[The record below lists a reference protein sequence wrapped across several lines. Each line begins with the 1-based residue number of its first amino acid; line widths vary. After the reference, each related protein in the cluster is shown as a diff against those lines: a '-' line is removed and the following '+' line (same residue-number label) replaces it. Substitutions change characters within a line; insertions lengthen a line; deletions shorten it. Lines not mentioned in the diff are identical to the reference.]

1 MISPSQPDTPYTSSL
16 ISDIVEGRFVD
27 PDSGK
32 LLKVPYRNIVIAQ
45 SLRGREADLVSA
57 LELGRRLAVVSDVA
71 THAALGQRLEDA
83 LSERFLV
90 QSVVLERPHADEGWM
105 DTLTERTR
113 DADALIAVGSG
124 TINDLC
130 KLVTHRTGRPYA
142 VFGTAASMNGYTST
156 TSSITLRSGLKTSLP
171 AHAARGV
178 FIDLEVSAD
187 APAYLSAAGFGD
199 SLCRSTA
206 QVDSWLAHRLL
217 GSVYTL
223 TPFALQHDDETQMLA
238 HAPGLARGDLEALA
252 PLHRVLTLCGLGV
265 SLTGTTNHGSM
276 GEHQISHYIDCFAGE
291 RHPGTLHGQQVGV
304 SSITMSRLQAYFLA
318 LEEPPVVQPT
328 VIDYP
333 DMLRRFGPQ
342 MAPQCLEQWRQKA
355 LDAEGAAQLNARLRD
370 LWPDLVRECREF
382 MIPAE
387 TLETRLKEA
396 GGPTNATELGLEQS
410 FYQEAVLYAREM
422 RNRFSVLDLLAD
434 AGLLGGLVRAGI

>member
-1 MISPSQPDTPYTSSL
+1 MISQAKPDIPYTSRL

-32 LLKVPYRNIVIAQ
+32 RLTVPYRSIVIDR
-45 SLRGREADLVSA
+45 SLEGREFELVAA
-57 LELGRRLAVVSDVA
+57 LGLGHRLAVVSDVA
-71 THAALGQRLEDA
+71 THAALGQRLEAA
-83 LSERFLV
+83 LSEYCEV
-90 QSVVLERPHADEGWM
+90 QSIVLEHPHADEGWLE
-105 DTLTERTR
+105 TLSARTR

-124 TINDLC
+124 TLNDLC
-130 KLVTHRTGRPYA
+130 KYVTFQTGRPYA

-178 FIDLEVSAD
+178 FIDLEVSAA

-217 GSVYTL
+217 GAPYTS
-223 TPFALQHDDETQMLA
+223 TPFALQESDETEMLA
-238 HAPGLARGDLEALA
+238 QARGVAGGDLGALA

-276 GEHQISHYIDCFAGE
+276 GEHQISHYIDCFAGA

-304 SSITMSRLQAYFLA
+304 SSISMARLQAYFLSLDA
-318 LEEPPVVQPT
+318 PPTLGPT
-328 VIDYP
+328 LVDYP
-333 DMLRRFGPQ
+333 DMLRRFGPLV
-342 MAPQCLEQWRQKA
+342 APQCLEQWQQKA
-355 LDAEGAAQLNARLRD
+355 LSAEGAAALNARLRD
-370 LWPDLVRECREF
+370 LWPDLVRECRAF

-387 TLETRLKEA
+387 ILEARLKEA
-396 GGPTNATELGLEQS
+396 GGPTNALELGLEPN
-410 FYQEAVLYAREM
+410 FYHEAVLHAREM

-434 AGLLGGLVRAGI
+434 AGLLEERVRAGV

>member
-1 MISPSQPDTPYTSSL
+1 MSPTKPDTPNASRL
-16 ISDIVEGRFVD
+16 IDDIVQGRFVD

-32 LLKVPYRNIVIAQ
+32 RLSVPFRNIVIART
-45 SLRGREADLVSA
+45 LEGREADLVSD

-71 THAALGQRLEDA
+71 THAALGQRVERALE
-83 LSERFLV
+83 SRFEV
-90 QSVVLERPHADEGWM
+90 ESIVLEHPHADEAWLE
-105 DTLTERTR
+105 TLTERTR
-113 DADALIAVGSG
+113 QADALIAVGSG
-124 TINDLC
+124 TLNDLC

-171 AHAARGV
+171 AQAARGV
-178 FIDLEVSAD
+178 FIDLEVSAA

-217 GSVYTL
+217 GGVYTR
-223 TPFALQHDDETQMLA
+223 TPFVLQGDDETEMLA
-238 HAPGLARGDLEALA
+238 HAKGVARGELEALA

-276 GEHQISHYIDCFAGE
+276 GEHQVSHYIDCFAGE

-304 SSITMSRLQAYFLA
+304 TSITLARLQSYFLSLDA
-318 LEEPPVVQPT
+318 PPTLEPT
-328 VIDYP
+328 HIDYP
-333 DMLRRFGPQ
+333 DMLKRFGPQ

-355 LDAEGAAQLNARLRD
+355 LSAEGTDQLNARLRA
-370 LWPDLVRECREF
+370 LWPDLVRECRAF
-382 MIPAE
+382 MIAPE
-387 TLETRLKEA
+387 ILEARLREA
-396 GGPTNATELGLEQS
+396 GGPTNAFELGLEQP
-410 FYQEAVLYAREM
+410 FYQEAVLHAREM

-434 AGLLGGLVRAGI
+434 AGLLEGLVRAGV